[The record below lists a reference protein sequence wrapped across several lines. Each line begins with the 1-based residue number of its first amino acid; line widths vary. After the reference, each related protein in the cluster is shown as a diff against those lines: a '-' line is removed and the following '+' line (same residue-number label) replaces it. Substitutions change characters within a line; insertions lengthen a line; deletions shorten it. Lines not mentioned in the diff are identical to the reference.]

1 MTALTIVAC
10 MTLPPAATGQTTAG
24 PRLMVVWGAGSLG
37 RKVEPALD
45 RMRDVRATSVR
56 LGLPWLKASFD
67 AQGRPVDD
75 PPDGYAYP
83 IEAAVI
89 RPEGYSLFVPETER
103 ALVASLRR
111 KQALLSESEAD
122 LRGPVETLRLSGR
135 TVRVAGV
142 VSDEATH
149 GHEILLSAPVPRPW
163 PGTIRTVLV
172 RSDRSVART
181 AIRRTVRRALG
192 DGPFRMRSQ
201 EQTRLLRYA
210 VSVRPL
216 IAFKTNFGEFAARP
230 SKEGPLDLAPG
241 WTNKHITTDGVPIL
255 GDVTCHRKLFPQL
268 RGALRELK
276 RKGKSH
282 AIRPDEYAGCFNP
295 RFVAAS
301 PGIRISRHTWGIA
314 VDLNTS
320 NNAYGAEPNQPPAL
334 VNVMRDWGF
343 LWGGVWMTPDGM
355 HFEWKW
361 WP

>member
-1 MTALTIVAC
+1 
-10 MTLPPAATGQTTAG
+10 
-24 PRLMVVWGAGSLG
+24 
-37 RKVEPALD
+37 
-45 RMRDVRATSVR
+45 
-56 LGLPWLKASFD
+56 
-67 AQGRPVDD
+67 
-75 PPDGYAYP
+75 
-83 IEAAVI
+83 VI

-111 KQALLSESEAD
+111 KQALLSESEAE
-122 LRGPVETLRLSGR
+122 LRGPVETLQLSGR

-172 RSDRSVART
+172 QSERSVERAR
-181 AIRRTVRRALG
+181 IRRVVRRALE

-201 EQTRLLRYA
+201 FQTRFLRYA

-216 IAFKTNFGEFAARP
+216 IAFKSNFGEFAARP
-230 SKEGPLDLAPG
+230 AREGALDLAPG
-241 WTNKHITTDGVPIL
+241 WTSRHITTDNVPIL
-255 GDVTCHRKLFPQL
+255 GRVTCHRKLFPQL

-276 RKGKSH
+276 RRGKSH
-282 AIRPDEYAGCFNP
+282 VIRRDEYAGCFNP

-320 NNAYGAEPNQPPAL
+320 NNAYGAEPHQPRVL
-334 VNVMRDWGF
+334 VNVLRKWGF

-355 HFEWKW
+355 HFEWKR